1 MKKLVNK
8 NDEQMS
14 ALLSK
19 VIFKIIPMANPDGVI
34 YGNFRTNYLGIDLN
48 RGFDSNDDV
57 LNP

>member
-1 MKKLVNK
+1 
-8 NDEQMS
+8 MS